1 MQSTTKLNFCNTWGG
16 GRFCFS
22 HPAVPGSIRRIISLD
37 VAEIHISIALLRLI
51 SEQCSRLIM
60 LIELRTVLPKLNY
73 YGPKMNL
80 YSASVATQLEGFSS
94 RFEHD
99 VVAVK

>member
-1 MQSTTKLNFCNTWGG
+1 MSN
-16 GRFCFS
+16 
-22 HPAVPGSIRRIISLD
+22 
-37 VAEIHISIALLRLI
+37 AEV
-51 SEQCSRLIM
+51 LIM

-80 YSASVATQLEGFSS
+80 YSASVAAQLEGFSS